1 MQINRQVFFDEY
13 ISQFGKIKYKT
24 TVENIN
30 TMLDNLI
37 KYSGLYNNAVF
48 IEQMSYIA
56 ATVHHETGS
65 RYSAFKE
72 KRQVSTNTAYRR
84 MIKRLQDRYWYSGY
98 YGRGPVQLTWKRNY
112 QWAEKATRQPL
123 VETPDL
129 LLEDLDLGY
138 EVTIKGMTQGA
149 YTGKALNAYINQ
161 NTTNYNRARR
171 VVNGSDK
178 AQKIAD
184 YARKFEKILTKS
196 VSYDEP

>member
-1 MQINRQVFFDEY
+1 MQIDRDKFFEEY
-13 ISQFGKIKYKT
+13 REQFGKIKYKQ
-24 TVENIN
+24 TVSNIN

-37 KYSGLYNNAVF
+37 RYSHLFDSKVY
-48 IEQMSYIA
+48 IHQMAYIC

-112 QWAEKATRQPL
+112 EWAERVTNQPL
-123 VETPDL
+123 VENPDL
-129 LLEDLDLGY
+129 LLDDLDLGY
-138 EVTIKGMTQGA
+138 EVTIKGITSGA
-149 YTGKALNAYINQ
+149 YTGKALSAYINQ
-161 NTTNYNRARR
+161 NSVNYHRARR
-171 VVNGSDK
+171 VVNGMDK

-184 YARKFEKILTKS
+184 YARKFEKILEKS
-196 VSYDEP
+196 LKI